1 MCRLVIHVLWRIYLV
16 NWYDY
21 CEWKYVY
28 MEEKDFFGEIW
39 HMMISKYV
47 INFTTGYEKAKVVS
61 LATALARVGFLLH

>member
-1 MCRLVIHVLWRIYLV
+1 
-16 NWYDY
+16 
-21 CEWKYVY
+21 